1 MEHNSMD
8 AKERAEDFFA
18 KLILEENSEIRNG
31 CIYLIARVIHEGMEY
46 QKQIDAGIAKAHG
59 SKDIAK
65 AIENQIIDVPK
76 PTGLF
81 NKLFFWKK

>member
-1 MEHNSMD
+1 MD

-31 CIYLIARVIHEGMEY
+31 CIYLIARVIHEGMEH
-46 QKQIDAGIAKAHG
+46 QKEIDVEIARSHG
-59 SKDIAK
+59 DAQIAK
-65 AIENQIIDVPK
+65 AIETQTIATPK